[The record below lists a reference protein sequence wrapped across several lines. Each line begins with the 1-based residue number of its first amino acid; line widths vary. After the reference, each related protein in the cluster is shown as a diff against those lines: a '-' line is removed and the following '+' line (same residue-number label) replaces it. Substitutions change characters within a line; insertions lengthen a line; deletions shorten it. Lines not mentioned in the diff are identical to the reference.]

1 MHPKKDRQSDALLA
15 AKSPRSILPP
25 SLPPLGL
32 KREEAAAYIGVSP
45 SLFDAMV
52 QDGRMPKAKTIN
64 SRKVWD
70 RRSLDLAFSA
80 LPGEDSDIVNPWSD
94 VA

>member
-1 MHPKKDRQSDALLA
+1 VLLGRNL
-15 AKSPRSILPP
+15 PRLPLPP

-32 KREEAAAYIGVSP
+32 RREEAAAYIGVSP

-52 QDGRMPKAKTIN
+52 GDGRMPKAKTIN
-64 SRKVWD
+64 ARKVWD
-70 RRSLDLAFSA
+70 RRSIELAFSA
-80 LPGEDSDIVNPWSD
+80 LPGEENWAPNPWSE